1 MIRHLSIPAREPRRV
16 ATVLAEVLG
25 GRAYPF
31 PVYPGSW
38 IAVAGDAAGSAVE
51 VYPEDRVLVPG
62 QGQAGDAPSP
72 GGWATAP
79 HEVQE
84 ARATPPA
91 RIATHLAVDTP
102 LTAAELLAI
111 GAREGWR
118 AVACDRSGAF
128 EVVELWLEGR
138 VLVEALDARNAARVA
153 GFMQHEVLAG
163 MFGPAAPAPERASS
177 MFAAG

>member
-1 MIRHLSIPAREPRRV
+1 MIRHLSIPARDPRRV
-16 ATVLAEVLG
+16 ATVLGEVLG

-38 IAVAGDAAGSAVE
+38 IAIAGDPSGTAVE

-62 QGQAGDAPSP
+62 VGQPGDAPSP

-84 ARATPPA
+84 AQGTPQA
-91 RIATHLAVDTP
+91 RIATHMAVDSP
-102 LTAAELLAI
+102 RSVAELLAI
-111 GAREGWR
+111 GQREGWR

-138 VLVEALDARNAARVA
+138 VLVEALDPRNAAKVA
-153 GFMQHEVLAG
+153 GFMQHDVLAK
-163 MFGPAAPAPERASS
+163 MFGAAAPVPEPVATGAR
-177 MFAAG
+177 